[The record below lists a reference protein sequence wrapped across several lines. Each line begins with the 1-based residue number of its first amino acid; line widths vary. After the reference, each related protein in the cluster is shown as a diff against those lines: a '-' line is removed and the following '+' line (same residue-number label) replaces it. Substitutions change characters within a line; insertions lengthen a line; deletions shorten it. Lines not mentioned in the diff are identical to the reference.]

1 MEILFSLIG
10 EILVPIVGVLLEVL
24 LALLGDTFG
33 WVLEG
38 IFDWVA
44 GNRRKP
50 VENATIGTS
59 TDAEG
64 KPLVGRSKREARQA
78 ADVVDR
84 ADDGDAL
91 LPGILFNA
99 TLGLLVGIGS
109 ILLLPTHFITSPLL
123 RLLAIPVG
131 AVACGLI
138 VPRIARLLRGDRPGR
153 SLATGSFADAFVF
166 ALVFSLLRYFGAH

>member
-1 MEILFSLIG
+1 MELLFSLLG
-10 EILVPIVGVLLEVL
+10 EILVPVASVVLEVL

-38 IFDWVA
+38 IVDWFT

-50 VENATIGTS
+50 AENATIAS
-59 TDAEG
+59 PTDAEG
-64 KPLVGRSKREARQA
+64 KPLFGRAKPEARQA
-78 ADVVDR
+78 ANVVDR
-84 ADDGDAL
+84 GDDGGSV

-109 ILLLPTHFITSPLL
+109 ILVLPTHFITSPLL
-123 RLLAIPVG
+123 RLLAIPAS

-138 VPRIARLLRGDRPGR
+138 VPRVGRLLRGDRPGR

>member
-1 MEILFSLIG
+1 MEILFSLLG
-10 EILVPIVGVLLEVL
+10 EILVPVASVVVEIL

-38 IFDWVA
+38 LFGWVV
-44 GNRRKP
+44 GDRRKP
-50 VENATIGTS
+50 AENATIGTS
-59 TDAEG
+59 TDA
-64 KPLVGRSKREARQA
+64 VTI
-78 ADVVDR
+78 
-84 ADDGDAL
+84 

-109 ILLLPTHFITSPLL
+109 ILVLPTHFITSPLL
-123 RLLAIPVG
+123 RLLAIPAS

-138 VPRIARLLRGDRPGR
+138 VPRIAHLLRGDRPGR
-153 SLATGSFADAFVF
+153 SLATGSFTDAFVF